1 MSLFDLPILTRIGLP
16 VYLLAFFGIVMV
28 WRSYRVWRRTGLNP
42 YVLTRGD
49 DTHSYVGR
57 LFRLTLLVVGAIVA
71 VYAITPEGYAYLAPI
86 TWLSAAPV
94 TWVGLGVLTAALIWV
109 FVAQQQ
115 MGDSFRIGVDA
126 AHKTEL
132 VRRGLFAASRNPF
145 FLGLLA
151 MLLGFFLVLPSA
163 ASLAVCVLG
172 YALIQIQVRLEE
184 EHLTRLHGDVYR
196 AYQRTV
202 RRWL

>member
-1 MSLFDLPILTRIGLP
+1 MPTFDLASITRIGLP
-16 VYLLAFFGIVMV
+16 LYLMAFFGLVLV

-49 DTHSYVGR
+49 DTYSYVGG
-57 LFRLTLLVVGAIVA
+57 LFRLTLLAIAGIVA
-71 VYAITPEGYAYLAPI
+71 VYAIAPQGYAYLAPI
-86 TWLSAAPV
+86 TWLSGLPV
-94 TWVGLGVLTAALIWV
+94 TWAGLGVLTASLVWV

-126 AHKTEL
+126 ARTTEL
-132 VRRGLFAASRNPF
+132 VRRGLFGISRNPI
-145 FLGLLA
+145 FLGMLA
-151 MLLGFFLVLPSA
+151 MLLGLFLVLPSA
-163 ASLAVCVLG
+163 ATLSVGVLG

-184 EHLTRLHGDVYR
+184 EHLTRLHGDAYR
-196 AYQRTV
+196 AYQGAV